1 MDENFRDIQA
11 NFRTQNLKFEVG
23 GQTQVVRGD
32 PSLSKSVA
40 SLKTLFKAL
49 QGDGEGYYVDLNELT
64 AGEEQGNMD
73 VQHLLEEFGALFE
86 ELKGCHLVES

>member
-1 MDENFRDIQA
+1 MARNLGDIRA
-11 NFRTQNLKFEVG
+11 NFRTLTLKFEVG

-32 PSLSKSVA
+32 PSLSKSMA

-64 AGEEQGNMD
+64 SREEQENLD
-73 VQHLLEEFGALFE
+73 L
-86 ELKGCHLVES
+86 